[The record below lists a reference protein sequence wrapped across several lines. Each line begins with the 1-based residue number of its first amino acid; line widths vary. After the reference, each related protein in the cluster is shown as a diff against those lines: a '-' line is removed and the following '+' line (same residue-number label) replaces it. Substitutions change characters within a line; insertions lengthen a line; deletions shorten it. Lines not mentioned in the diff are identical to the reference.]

1 MSGTLL
7 LSLAF
12 SAFFLWVLK
21 ATYLHPDDAKE
32 LGYTHKGKF
41 SGCNYY
47 CTLPD
52 ENGEMTLAGANIVS
66 DSVIPPIM
74 TSIMQAQGKG
84 FTMDLEE
91 L

>member
-1 MSGTLL
+1 MAGTLMI
-7 LSLAF
+7 SLVF

-21 ATYLHPDDAKE
+21 ATYLHPEDAKQ

-41 SGCNYY
+41 LGCVFY

-52 ENGEMTLAGANIVS
+52 AGGEMNLEGANVISDNVVAPLMVMILEVS
-66 DSVIPPIM
+66 
-74 TSIMQAQGKG
+74 GKE
-84 FTMDLEE
+84 FTMNLEV